1 MSTRSR
7 IGIQNEDGTITSI
20 YCHHDGYIDYVGK
33 CLVDFYPDEPT
44 IRKLMELG
52 DMSSIGTTPTDN
64 PNAWKNPNSSGLFNG
79 SWQEQY
85 RKLHPEDMCDTYKS
99 RGEDCPAVNHKDV
112 ESYQKYSRDC
122 WGEYTYLYKDGD
134 WYVLE
139 YDDATLRKVK
149 DTEEYKNSHYFKVVN

>member
-1 MSTRSR
+1 MSTRCR

-20 YCHHDGYIDYVGK
+20 YCHHDGYIAYVGK

-64 PNAWKNPNSSGLFNG
+64 PNAWVNPNSSGLFDG

-85 RKLHPEDMCDTYKS
+85 RKLHPDDMCDTYKS

-112 ESYQKYSRDC
+112 EEYQKYSRDC
-122 WGEYTYLYKDGD
+122 WGEFTYLYKDGD

-139 YDDATLRKVK
+139 YDDATLKKVK
-149 DTEEYKNSHYFKVVN
+149 DTEDYKNSQYFN